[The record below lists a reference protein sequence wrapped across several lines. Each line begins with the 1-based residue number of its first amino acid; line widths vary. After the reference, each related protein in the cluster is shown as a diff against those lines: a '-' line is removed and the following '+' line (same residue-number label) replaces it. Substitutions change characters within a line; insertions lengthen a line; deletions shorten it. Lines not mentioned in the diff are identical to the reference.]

1 MSEKFDDVPEEF
13 WGDPKRIWQAQISGE
28 KNFDDYSFMGCLNG
42 FQSDPEWRSVFD
54 PIKDETGMQAF
65 LDRLQGHFD
74 LCKSPMNKDG
84 SQFLYM
90 HPSRTVSKNLPEKAK
105 LIALVKRHMQTMVK
119 ALDAAGQPEN
129 ADKLRGLGISW
140 ADPKYYNSL
149 EFDEQ
154 IALWDGKPLGFY
166 LSEAWDFTWYLDGAP
181 EIRGCLY
188 EAVYS
193 LANDF
198 ALTRYLMQSFMDHG
212 LDVDAE
218 YELNWKHKGVFYF
231 DETAC
236 YVTLEK

>member
-1 MSEKFDDVPEEF
+1 MSENYDDIPEEF

-28 KNFDDYSFMGCLNG
+28 KNFDDYSFMGALNDLQG
-42 FQSDPEWRSVFD
+42 DPDWRSVFD

-65 LDRLQGHFD
+65 LDRLQWHYD
-74 LCKSPMNKDG
+74 LCKSPLNEDG

-90 HPSRTVSKNLPEKAK
+90 HPNRTFSKNQPDKAK
-105 LIALVKRHMQTMVK
+105 MVELVQRHMRTMVK
-119 ALDAAGQPEN
+119 AFTANGQPEN
-129 ADKLRGLGISW
+129 ADKLRGIDVSW
-140 ADPKYYNSL
+140 AEPEYYNSL

-154 IALWDGKPLGFY
+154 RALWDGKPLGFY

-212 LDVDAE
+212 LDVDAQ
-218 YELNWKHKGVFYF
+218 YELIWLHKGVFYF

-236 YVTLEK
+236 YVTVEQ